1 MCFSLSL
8 FVFWIIFM
16 FLIGF
21 IYSGLVQL
29 LLLLC
34 FCSSVVSCCGCWV
47 MVSHYLSVVVHHQCS
62 SCHLYIPVML
72 FLPLFFCWEPRLLHC
87 LSGCVSLRFQP
98 KTLNPRSLLI
108 KIKTKS
114 IQAAQSLENLKF
126 VLTVSM
132 GVLLANKVGPIHDPQ
147 N

>member
-1 MCFSLSL
+1 MCFSLFVCFLDYFYVFDWVHLQWFGAVVVVVVFLQL
-8 FVFWIIFM
+8 FLAVDAGSWLVSTSVWLSIINVVLAICT
-16 FLIGF
+16 FL
-21 IYSGLVQL
+21 SC
-29 LLLLC
+29 C
-34 FCSSVVSCCGCWV
+34 FC
-47 MVSHYLSVVVHHQCS
+47 
-62 SCHLYIPVML
+62 
-72 FLPLFFCWEPRLLHC
+72 LFFCWEPPLLHC
-87 LSGCVSLRFQP
+87 LSGCVSCNLMRFQP

-108 KIKTKS
+108 KVKTKS